1 MSTLAMVDGCCCDCF
16 EPIAILFDGALWGMD
31 RAERRKQGG
40 ANRAGLRAM
49 LGNGWGR
56 CFVLL
61 TGLLVLRVAV
71 AIAIMAA

>member
-1 MSTLAMVDGCCCDCF
+1 
-16 EPIAILFDGALWGMD
+16 
-31 RAERRKQGG
+31 
-40 ANRAGLRAM
+40 M